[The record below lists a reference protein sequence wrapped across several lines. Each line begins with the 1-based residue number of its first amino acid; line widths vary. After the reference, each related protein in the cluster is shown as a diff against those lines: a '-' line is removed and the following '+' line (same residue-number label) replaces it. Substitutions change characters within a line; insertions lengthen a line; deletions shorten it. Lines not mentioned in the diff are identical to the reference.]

1 MAGKMEIYIRI
12 DSDDD
17 GYRGWWSFDIN
28 GESYLVDGRAL
39 WTTSKFTGEEY
50 ARGTACTS
58 IKQAKR
64 EAKIARDTA
73 GSDGIVNPKVS
84 FWRQVGNKLVQTKF
98 TPDNKIK
105 QIPNPVVLK
114 GKDVFEPYKP

>member
-1 MAGKMEIYIRI
+1 MEIYIRI
-12 DSDDD
+12 TSDDD
-17 GYRGWWSFDIN
+17 GYCGWWTFDIG
-28 GESYLVDGRAL
+28 GESYLIDGRAL

-50 ARGTACTS
+50 PRGTACTS
-58 IKQAKR
+58 IKEAKR

-73 GSDGIVNPKVS
+73 GSDGIVDPKVS
-84 FWRQVGNKLVQTKF
+84 FWRMVGNTLVQTKF

-105 QIPNPVVLK
+105 QISNPVVLK

>member
-1 MAGKMEIYIRI
+1 MQIYIRI

-17 GYRGWWSFDIN
+17 GYRGWWTFDPL

-50 ARGTACTS
+50 TRGTACKS
-58 IKQAKR
+58 AREAKR
-64 EAKIARDTA
+64 EAKIALSTA
-73 GSDGIVNPKVS
+73 SHDGIVDPKVT

-98 TPDNKIK
+98 TRDDKLMPIGKPI
-105 QIPNPVVLK
+105 VLK
-114 GKDVFEPYKP
+114 DKDVFEPYSR